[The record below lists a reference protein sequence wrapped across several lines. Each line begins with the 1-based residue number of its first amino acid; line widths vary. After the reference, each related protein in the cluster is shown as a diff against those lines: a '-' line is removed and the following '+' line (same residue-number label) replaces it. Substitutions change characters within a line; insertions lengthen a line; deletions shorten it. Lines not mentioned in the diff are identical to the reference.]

1 MTRRPLFVAL
11 LLLLALPFLL
21 GAKGC
26 GGADCAQ
33 LRQLLELAKVSG
45 TAIAIEAA
53 EQAIAQ
59 AGGCP
64 VPAPTPSP
72 EPTPTPIPTPPPG
85 PAPTPTPS
93 PEPTPEPT
101 PTPTP
106 TPAPVLAPGFP
117 QGVPEAAYTPLT
129 VESKYYDVLNRAI
142 QDVTGCLP
150 NTRCL
155 TNDTPAGFMN
165 RVTALLRSRSYAAGR
180 DPESTDEK
188 PDEIM
193 LRQIDR
199 PGCEWEADHI
209 VFYGTPN
216 TVVWAR
222 KVTCTPGECS
232 AGVGAYRGTWRLP
245 LEYCSASTPP
255 PAPTPPPVVDFGCPA
270 PRPERVWTAETL
282 PDGWGPDEIGRP
294 RWLID
299 CGPHGNVID
308 CTAKVAPHACEYCAS
323 IGMGTMP
330 DGVQPR
336 CGCPVRKE
344 DSPERGPCEAYLTGG
359 TRLESR
365 NGATCEFA
373 HGNPFLFVKPSQGQ
387 CRLCSVGDGRVCG
400 GWL

>member
-1 MTRRPLFVAL
+1 LLVLIAAVLLPACAIFTKPCAEVCPPGSVCVAGL
-11 LLLLALPFLL
+11 
-21 GAKGC
+21 C
-26 GGADCAQ
+26 
-33 LRQLLELAKVSG
+33 
-45 TAIAIEAA
+45 
-53 EQAIAQ
+53 
-59 AGGCP
+59 
-64 VPAPTPSP
+64 VPIV
-72 EPTPTPIPTPPPG
+72 EPTP
-85 PAPTPTPS
+85 PAPI
-93 PEPTPEPT
+93 PT

-106 TPAPVLAPGFP
+106 TPVPAPTPTPTPIPPAPVLAPGFP

-199 PGCEWEADHI
+199 PGCEWEANHI

-255 PAPTPPPVVDFGCPA
+255 PAPTPPPVVDYGCPA
-270 PRPERVWTAETL
+270 PRPEREWTAETL
-282 PDGWGPDEIGRP
+282 PDGWGQDEIGRP
-294 RWLID
+294 RWLI
-299 CGPHGNVID
+299 GSSRHNAVID
-308 CTAKVAPHACEYCAS
+308 TTAQVFRNEPYCRA
-323 IGMGTMP
+323 IGMSPSG
-330 DGVQPR
+330 DGQPR
-336 CGCPVRKE
+336 AGCPVR
-344 DSPERGPCEAYLTGG
+344 PEGMADGGAERLACERYLSGG
-359 TRLESR
+359 GWVLESR
-365 NGATCEFA
+365 NGAVCELAENPAQFYPNG
-373 HGNPFLFVKPSQGQ
+373 GN
-387 CRLCSVGDGRVCG
+387 CRLCAVGDRRVCSD
-400 GWL
+400 WY